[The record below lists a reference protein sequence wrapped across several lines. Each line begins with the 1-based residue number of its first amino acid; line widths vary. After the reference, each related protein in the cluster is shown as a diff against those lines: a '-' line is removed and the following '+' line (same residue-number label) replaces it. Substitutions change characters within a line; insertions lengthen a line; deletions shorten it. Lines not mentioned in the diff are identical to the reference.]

1 MPLKSYLA
9 FPRPGQRD
17 SLAGILSQMP
27 HCQALPA
34 SNRDVVVLITDTP
47 DDTSEKDL
55 EESFLTVE
63 PLQFLSLVAGAAES
77 EAQS

>member
-17 SLAGILSQMP
+17 SLTASLSQIP

-34 SNRDVVVLITDTP
+34 ANRDVVVLLTDTP
-47 DDTSEKDL
+47 DDPTEATV
-55 EESFLTVE
+55 EESLRSLE
-63 PLQFLSLVAGAAES
+63 HLQFLSLVAGAAET
-77 EAQS
+77 EAQL